1 MANPKSERFREENT
15 DVFFMQ
21 IRQAATCCF
30 EENMDIA
37 QKRIWRATGY
47 ILQKPKSL
55 QRAKEFTKSQDTC
68 YRAHYWDVLVEV
80 WILDSFESCS
90 HRHCTK
96 QRLQVSFSS
105 IIAASTGYLLICL
118 LRHEDP
124 THFFSSSV

>member
-47 ILQKPKSL
+47 ILQKPKGL
-55 QRAKEFTKSQDTC
+55 QSRRT
-68 YRAHYWDVLVEV
+68 LVTE
-80 WILDSFESCS
+80 
-90 HRHCTK
+90 
-96 QRLQVSFSS
+96 
-105 IIAASTGYLLICL
+105 
-118 LRHEDP
+118 P
-124 THFFSSSV
+124 TIGMC